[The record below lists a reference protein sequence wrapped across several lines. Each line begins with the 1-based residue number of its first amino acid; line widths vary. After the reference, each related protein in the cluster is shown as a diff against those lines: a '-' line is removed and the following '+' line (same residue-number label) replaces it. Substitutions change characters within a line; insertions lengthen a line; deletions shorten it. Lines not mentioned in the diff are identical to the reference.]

1 MRLLWPTGVV
11 QDEVELKANTR
22 HAITQI
28 DRRGSSCPVLFSW
41 NGERYEFIAD
51 AIGPAVVGHWV
62 APDTRNIS
70 DVDELVKV
78 DGRQV
83 SVKDGRVSFRFAEP
97 MEEVIYLDQVK
108 LFAVD
113 HPDGTD
119 VYPNE
124 YFAAMPPHPVDRPI
138 ASRGARL
145 PVGRLGRPGARRD
158 ARAARRATA
167 VRRATPQ
174 LWRQGFSPAFSFKGF
189 APLHALEL
197 DLGDLPAG
205 APVRLLM
212 HGFTDYFTATSVF
225 AAHQANVT
233 AVLPWVEAQRADG
246 SWTRISDDIGFPAG
260 LLRTMTAD
268 LTRQASR
275 RRPAHPHLDEPEDL
289 LGPDPRG
296 HDARRRGACAAHG
309 DPAGRGVTGLPR
321 LPA

>member
-1 MRLLWPTGVV
+1 MWQKFETVSASGFAAQGSPEILAGIGKAAQADVVRLLWPTGVV
-11 QDEVELKANTR
+11 QDEVELKANAR

-62 APDTRNIS
+62 APGTRNIS
-70 DVDELVKV
+70 DVDEFVKV
-78 DGRQV
+78 EGRQV
-83 SVKDGRVSFRFAEP
+83 REKDGRLSFRFAEP

-108 LFAVD
+108 LFAID

-124 YFAAMPPHPVDRPI
+124 YFAAMPPHPADRPI

-145 PVGRLGRPGARRD
+145 PAGAWDGSGRDVMPALATRAIADSCIRRGWSH
-158 ARAARRATA
+158 AAR
-167 VRRATPQ
+167 
-174 LWRQGFSPAFSFKGF
+174 SFKGF
-189 APLHALEL
+189 APLHSLEL
-197 DLGDLPAG
+197 DLGERPAG

-233 AVLPWVEAQRADG
+233 AVRALG
-246 SWTRISDDIGFPAG
+246 RSA
-260 LLRTMTAD
+260 A
-268 LTRQASR
+268 A
-275 RRPAHPHLDEPEDL
+275 RRPVAPH
-289 LGPDPRG
+289 
-296 HDARRRGACAAHG
+296 RR
-309 DPAGRGVTGLPR
+309 
-321 LPA
+321 

>member
-1 MRLLWPTGVV
+1 MAEVRDRLARPGFAAQGSPEILAGIGKATQADVVRLLWPTGVV

-78 DGRQV
+78 EGRQV
-83 SVKDGRVSFRFAEP
+83 RVKDGRLSFRFAEP

-108 LFAVD
+108 LFAID

-145 PVGRLGRPGARRD
+145 PAGAWDGEGRDVMPALSKRSATARLRSPGGRDFSRAAATRWQPSRRD
-158 ARAARRATA
+158 
-167 VRRATPQ
+167 
-174 LWRQGFSPAFSFKGF
+174 
-189 APLHALEL
+189 
-197 DLGDLPAG
+197 
-205 APVRLLM
+205 
-212 HGFTDYFTATSVF
+212 
-225 AAHQANVT
+225 
-233 AVLPWVEAQRADG
+233 
-246 SWTRISDDIGFPAG
+246 
-260 LLRTMTAD
+260 
-268 LTRQASR
+268 
-275 RRPAHPHLDEPEDL
+275 
-289 LGPDPRG
+289 
-296 HDARRRGACAAHG
+296 
-309 DPAGRGVTGLPR
+309 
-321 LPA
+321 